1 MPTSL
6 RCSPQVMFKPIL
18 SDNFYLTVSLISRQ
32 MLIQSAGAA
41 LALAGCHRISRGS
54 GRPRVGLLYLKAFQ
68 CALSDGER
76 GFRQTIN
83 EFVQTRAV
91 GHGSIVFTVVL
102 SANRK

>member
-1 MPTSL
+1 MGPVERSI
-6 RCSPQVMFKPIL
+6 RSIFAL
-18 SDNFYLTVSLISRQ
+18 SIAASC
-32 MLIQSAGAA
+32 AGF
-41 LALAGCHRISRGS
+41 LW
-54 GRPRVGLLYLKAFQ
+54 RPGLKALQ

-83 EFVQTRAV
+83 EFVETRAV